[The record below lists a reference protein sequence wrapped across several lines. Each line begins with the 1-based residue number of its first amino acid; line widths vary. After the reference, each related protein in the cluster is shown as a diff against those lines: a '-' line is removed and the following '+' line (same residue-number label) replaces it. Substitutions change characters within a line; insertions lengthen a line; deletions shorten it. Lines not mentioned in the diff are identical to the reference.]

1 MQERSR
7 DSIQEREV
15 TFEDRHESDMIEKY
29 ESKDGFEDEMP
40 ILEARYD
47 SDSDSDSESDS
58 VGDDST
64 IEIHLLQKNIF
75 KKAKSPSRITIA
87 RANAKFSLEDLVGK
101 KETYLELLDTGST
114 GSLLSEDLV
123 QLFKSETKKS
133 NSTWNTNNGE
143 FETGKTAVTKN
154 LRFLEF
160 TNKLKVDR
168 SKCYV
173 NKNVEQKYKIIFG
186 LEFLIENKFDF
197 LLSTRMID

>member
-1 MQERSR
+1 
-7 DSIQEREV
+7 
-15 TFEDRHESDMIEKY
+15 MIEKY

-114 GSLLSEDLV
+114 GSLLSA
-123 QLFKSETKKS
+123 KKS